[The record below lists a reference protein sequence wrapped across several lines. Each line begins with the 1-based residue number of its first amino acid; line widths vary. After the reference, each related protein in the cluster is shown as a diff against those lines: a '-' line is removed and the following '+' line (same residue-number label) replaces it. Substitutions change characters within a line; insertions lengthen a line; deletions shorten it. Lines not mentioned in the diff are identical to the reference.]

1 MEDLYHIGSKWLFE
15 TLVGKHCLGEF
26 GNRGT
31 ESIDFTIALL
41 PGMWVYPRDD
51 RSGKAFEC

>member
-1 MEDLYHIGSKWLFE
+1 MEDPYHIGSKWLFE

-31 ESIDFTIALL
+31 EPIDFTIALL
-41 PGMWVYPRDD
+41 PGDVGLPTR
-51 RSGKAFEC
+51 